1 MQLQRTR
8 DARRPVPARSLRGN
22 RQAWNDWGSIDPLWA
37 ILTEPDL
44 KHGQWDLEQF
54 WRLGEDEIARVM
66 STAATLGY
74 PAGND
79 AALDFGCGVG
89 RLTRAMTRHFSHC
102 IGIDVAETMIEQA
115 TQLNHGSACTFVVN
129 ETNDLARFED
139 STFDFV
145 YSALVLQHLP
155 TVEVIRTFIAE
166 FLRVLKPDGLLAF
179 QLPTRMPPRTL
190 RNKLR
195 LRTRAYATLR
205 AAGFDQRMLYERL
218 KLVPV
223 MQMHS
228 IPEQDVLTHLRLLGA
243 AVLEVQHGR
252 FEVGE
257 VDSATY
263 FVTKSNG
270 R

>member
-1 MQLQRTR
+1 VT
-8 DARRPVPARSLRGN
+8 ARSLRGN

-37 ILTEPDL
+37 ILTEPDR
-44 KHGQWDLEQF
+44 KHGQWDLERF

-74 PAGND
+74 PAGD
-79 AALDFGCGVG
+79 HAALDFGCGVG
-89 RLTRAMTRHFSHC
+89 RLTRAMAHYFSHC
-102 IGIDVAETMIEQA
+102 TGVDVAETMIEQA

-139 STFDFV
+139 STFDLV

-155 TVEVIRTFIAE
+155 TVEVIRRFIAE
-166 FLRVLKPDGLLAF
+166 FLRVLKPGGLLAF

-195 LRTRAYATLR
+195 LRTRAYAALR

-257 VDSATY
+257 VESATY
-263 FVTKSNG
+263 FVTNSNG